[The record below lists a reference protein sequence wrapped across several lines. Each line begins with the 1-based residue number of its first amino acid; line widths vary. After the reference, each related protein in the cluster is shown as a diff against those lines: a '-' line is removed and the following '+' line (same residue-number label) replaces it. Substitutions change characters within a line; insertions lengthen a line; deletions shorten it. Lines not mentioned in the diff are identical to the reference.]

1 MIVWLGCA
9 RAPGLLAATF
19 SFFSMHFPFLTIC
32 SFTFVALSSFS
43 RGKDTE
49 ISREGKTNTGFS
61 HGKGTHT
68 HTDFAFILLHV
79 SVHMHCFVTASD
91 SECRS
96 SEAVF
101 LTAHMFVKV
110 LSALASDREFF
121 QAILSLAFALA
132 FR

>member
-1 MIVWLGCA
+1 MQASSG
-9 RAPGLLAATF
+9 
-19 SFFSMHFPFLTIC
+19 SSFSMPFPFLTIC

-61 HGKGTHT
+61 RGKGT

-96 SEAVF
+96 SEAVVP
-101 LTAHMFVKV
+101 TAHCFINVHI
-110 LSALASDREFF
+110 ALVSNRKSS
-121 QAILSLAFALA
+121 QAIFNLTFAPA